1 MQKRAGTGDGYVGS
15 EGGKGKAV
23 LVKKVSVL
31 EAEGG
36 KSLVVGCCGRG
47 RRNLELIKLLAQRV
61 SVGGLG
67 LEGTNLFAQDLC
79 NLVR

>member
-1 MQKRAGTGDGYVGS
+1 VF
-15 EGGKGKAV
+15 
-23 LVKKVSVL
+23 VKKVSVL

-36 KSLVVGCCGRG
+36 KSLVVGWYGRG
-47 RRNLELIKLLAQRV
+47 RRRKGRRRNLKLSKLLAQRV

-79 NLVR
+79 SLVR

>member
-1 MQKRAGTGDGYVGS
+1 
-15 EGGKGKAV
+15 V

-36 KSLVVGCCGRG
+36 KSLIVGCCGGGRRRKGG
-47 RRNLELIKLLAQRV
+47 RRNLKLGKLLAQRV
-61 SVGGLG
+61 SVGGFG

-79 NLVR
+79 SLVG